1 MQIKSSNR
9 SSAKLKKKEKKKGQ
23 VPLYQSGMVQPMPLY
38 Q

>member
-9 SSAKLKKKEKKKGQ
+9 SSAKSKKKKKKGQ